1 MAGSLDHIR
10 NFAIIAHIDHG
21 KSTLADRFL
30 EMSGALSAR
39 ELREQFLDRM
49 DIERERGI
57 TIKAQAV
64 RLTHQGQDGRTY
76 QFNLIDTP
84 GHVDFS
90 YEVSR
95 ALSACEGALLV
106 VDASQGVEAQTL
118 ANVYMAMDQDLEI
131 LPVLNKIDLPSAEP
145 ERVQEEIEEVIG
157 LDASTAM
164 AVSAKQGTGVAELF
178 EAIAQRIPAPSGDPD
193 APMRCLITDSWY
205 DAYRGVICIV
215 RVFDG
220 RLRPGRKVLFMATGR
235 TCDVQEVGVYSPNMT
250 ALKELGTGEVGYLI
264 AGVKEL
270 ADARVG
276 DTVTDGVH
284 PVATPLP
291 GFQEPKQ
298 MVFSGIFPTDTGDYE
313 ALREALDK
321 LSLNDTSVSYQ
332 PETSEALGFGFRCG
346 FLGLL
351 HMEVIQERL
360 EREYNLDL
368 ITTPP
373 SVRYRL
379 TTERGEQIEIT
390 NPSQLLQDGTVA
402 RVEEPL
408 YKATIHVQPEF
419 VGGVLKLCEDRR
431 GAQVS
436 MQYAGSQRVIIV
448 YRMPI
453 SEVVFD
459 FHDRLKAVS
468 RGYASLD
475 YEFDGY
481 QVDDLIR
488 LDILVNSEVVDALS
502 VIVHRDNAYKRGLA
516 LCQKLKQIIPRQ
528 LFDVAV
534 QAAAGGRIIARTN
547 VKAFRKNVTAK
558 CYGGDISR
566 KRKLLEKQKKG
577 KRRMKRMGNVELP
590 QEAFHAI
597 LKIDR

>member
-30 EMSGALSAR
+30 EYSGALPAR
-39 ELREQFLDRM
+39 EQREQFLDRM

-64 RLTHQGQDGRTY
+64 RLYHKSRDGRTY

-95 ALSACEGALLV
+95 SMSACEGALLV
-106 VDASQGVEAQTL
+106 VDASQGVEAQTV
-118 ANVYMAMDQDLEI
+118 ANVYLAVDQELEI
-131 LPVLNKIDLPSAEP
+131 LPVLNKIDLQSADP
-145 ERVQEEIEEVIG
+145 DRVKQEIEEVIG
-157 LDASTAM
+157 LDASGAM
-164 AVSAKQGTGVAELF
+164 EVSAKLGTGVAELF
-178 EAIAQRIPAPSGDPD
+178 EAIAERFPPPSGDPEG
-193 APMRCLITDSWY
+193 PLRCLITDSWY
-205 DAYRGVICIV
+205 DPYRGVVTIV

-220 RLRPGRKVLFMATGR
+220 SLKAGQKILLMATGR
-235 TCDVQEVGVYSPNMT
+235 TCDVQEVGVYSPHMV
-250 ALKELGTGEVGYLI
+250 ALPTLGTGEVGYLI

-270 ADARVG
+270 SDARVG
-276 DTVTDGVH
+276 DTVTDALH

-298 MVFSGIFPTDTGDYE
+298 MVFSGIFPTDSGDYE

-321 LSLNDTSVSYQ
+321 LSLNDTSISFQ
-332 PETSEALGFGFRCG
+332 PETSEALGFGLRCG

-351 HMEVIQERL
+351 HMEVTQERL
-360 EREYNLDL
+360 EREYDLSL

-379 TTERGEQIEIT
+379 TLESGELLEIT
-390 NPSQLLQDGTVA
+390 NPSQLTMDGTVQ

-431 GAQVS
+431 GAQIS
-436 MQYAGSQRVIIV
+436 MQYAGAQRVIIV

-468 RGYASLD
+468 KGYASLD

-488 LDILVNSEVVDALS
+488 LDILVNGEVVDALS

-516 LCQKLKQIIPRQ
+516 LCQKLKELIPRQ
-528 LFDVAV
+528 MFDVAC
-534 QAAAGGRIIARTN
+534 QAAVGGRIVARTN

-577 KRRMKRMGNVELP
+577 KRRMKRMGNVEIP
-590 QEAFHAI
+590 QDAFHAI